1 MFQFKTIKIIFA
13 ILIIQLFMVNL
24 TAAQNS
30 MDHNYYQPELIDHVD
45 DSFILIAHRG
55 ASAYYPENTIPAF
68 EAAIEMDA
76 EMIELDVQLSK
87 DGTPV
92 VFHDADLARCTNGR
106 GKLKNHTLEG
116 LKELDAGKWFAG
128 KFKGTRIPTLE
139 EVLQLSQNS
148 IALNIE
154 IKTES
159 VTDEYRHGIEEKCIE
174 LVREYDMEQHVMF
187 SSFDY
192 RAVRHVKRLDPK
204 MPAALLYNAGLSQ
217 YKLPS
222 DLVNIYEAD
231 AFNCSQR
238 QLSKKWL
245 ADVKANGFPLYIYTV
260 DKAERM
266 RELISLGVDG
276 IFTNKPDVLKKTVER
291 WSTEHKK

>member
-1 MFQFKTIKIIFA
+1 MQTQYHQPD
-13 ILIIQLFMVNL
+13 LIN
-24 TAAQNS
+24 
-30 MDHNYYQPELIDHVD
+30 PVD

-68 EAAIEMDA
+68 EAAIEMGA
-76 EMIELDVQLSK
+76 EMIELDVQLTK
-87 DGTPV
+87 DGVPV
-92 VFHDADLARCTNGR
+92 VFHDADIARCTNGR
-106 GKLKNHTLEG
+106 GRIKNHTLEE
-116 LKELDAGKWFAG
+116 LKKLDAGKWFAR

-139 EVLQLSQNS
+139 EVLELSRGR

-174 LVREYDMEQHVMF
+174 LVREYDMQDHVLF

-192 RAVRHVKRLDPK
+192 RAVRHIKRLDDQ

-222 DLVNIYEAD
+222 ELINIYSAD

-238 QLSKKWL
+238 QLTKKWL
-245 ADVKANGFPLYIYTV
+245 ADIKANGFPVYIYTV
-260 DKAERM
+260 NKVERM

-276 IFTNKPDVLKKTVER
+276 IFTNKPDVLKKTLEQR
-291 WSTEHKK
+291 PAANR